1 MSENQDGP
9 SSIRVVSEAE
19 SDGPGNESE
28 PDDTQV
34 NESMSTGSKKR
45 SREAD
50 YSVEQKG
57 KAPKK
62 QTSGNEAS
70 TSRQQPK
77 QKETKDDG
85 NKVKNINCKIDRRK
99 KTDKMTD
106 MEVLL
111 WKKLVP
117 FPDSLQIPASFNQIR
132 NEWPLRPDLQ
142 KISQKMQDI
151 KTKSNNDVTLD
162 GLNQELD
169 ALGKKRKEQERA
181 LGAVLD
187 IDMATE
193 IQIERCSEYMS
204 WLLPQVQV
212 QDQVEDQDQ
221 VQVEDQVQVQVQDQD
236 QVQDQ
241 VQENLFTPEG
251 MQLWSSENQLYDE
264 DNISLSANE
273 GIQFLVRRLENEL
286 YDNNNNEVSFED
298 FEGLAGDLE
307 KTTGLAPLPDKLKPF
322 AAQIKEARG
331 ETGINHMLIEVIVC
345 AAIKEMKCLPS
356 KSVNWNMLKKWGAT
370 LSYAKHNGFQVS
382 FADLL
387 LKKNWK
393 SYVLESLLTN
403 EEFPSNLRSVGRLLT
418 NEEIGTWLT
427 SLEDQIYDG
436 NNNEVSF
443 KDFEWLEEEL
453 EKTKGSAPL
462 PDKLKSIAAQI
473 KGAHGK
479 DTGINHLSIEVIV
492 CAAIND
498 MERLPSESVNWDMLK
513 KWGAILNYAKQN
525 GFQVSFADLSLKRNL
540 KSYVLDNYSWL
551 RNLTF

>member
-169 ALGKKRKEQERA
+169 ALGKKRK
-181 LGAVLD
+181 D

-221 VQVEDQVQVQVQDQD
+221 VQVEDQVEDQDQDQVEDQVQVQDQVEYQVQDQDQVQVQVQDQD

-273 GIQFLVRRLENEL
+273 GIQFLVMRLENEL

-356 KSVNWNMLKKWGAT
+356 
-370 LSYAKHNGFQVS
+370 
-382 FADLL
+382 
-387 LKKNWK
+387 
-393 SYVLESLLTN
+393 
-403 EEFPSNLRSVGRLLT
+403 
-418 NEEIGTWLT
+418 
-427 SLEDQIYDG
+427 
-436 NNNEVSF
+436 
-443 KDFEWLEEEL
+443 
-453 EKTKGSAPL
+453 
-462 PDKLKSIAAQI
+462 
-473 KGAHGK
+473 
-479 DTGINHLSIEVIV
+479 
-492 CAAIND
+492 
-498 MERLPSESVNWDMLK
+498 
-513 KWGAILNYAKQN
+513 
-525 GFQVSFADLSLKRNL
+525 
-540 KSYVLDNYSWL
+540 
-551 RNLTF
+551 

>member
-19 SDGPGNESE
+19 TDGPGNESE

-193 IQIERCSEYMS
+193 IQIER
-204 WLLPQVQV
+204 
-212 QDQVEDQDQ
+212 
-221 VQVEDQVQVQVQDQD
+221 
-236 QVQDQ
+236 
-241 VQENLFTPEG
+241 
-251 MQLWSSENQLYDE
+251 
-264 DNISLSANE
+264 
-273 GIQFLVRRLENEL
+273 FLVMRLENEL

-418 NEEIGTWLT
+418 NEEIQSLGTWLT

-453 EKTKGSAPL
+453 AKTKGSDPL

-492 CAAIND
+492 CAAIKE
-498 MERLPSESVNWDMLK
+498 MEFLPSESVNWDMLK
-513 KWGAILNYAKQN
+513 KWGATLNYAKQN
-525 GFQVSFADLSLKRNL
+525 GFQVSFADVSLKRNL
-540 KSYVLDNYSWL
+540 KSYVLDNYSWSRYL
-551 RNLTF
+551 DF